1 MKYLYRTILYKCMGW
16 KLNVTVPNRKKSI
29 LCVAPHTS
37 NWDFIIGI
45 LYRKSI
51 GFSSYFLMK
60 KEWFFFPLGII
71 LKHMGGIPVCRTKK
85 EHVTDQL
92 AGIIRQR
99 EEIHIAITPEGTR
112 SKNIH
117 WKKGFYFIAR
127 AANIPI
133 QLYAID
139 YEARTIVCNQ
149 EIIPGDNME
158 EDFRK
163 IRNYY
168 ELFAS
173 KAKFPQKFT
182 TDETM

>member
-1 MKYLYRTILYKCMGW
+1 MKYLYRTLLYKWLGW
-16 KLNVTVPNRKKSI
+16 KLNVTVPNRNKSI

-60 KEWFFFPLGII
+60 EEWFFWPLGIL
-71 LKHMGGIPVCRTKK
+71 LKHMGGIPICRSKK
-85 EHVTDQL
+85 GHVTDQL
-92 AGIIRQR
+92 AEFVQQSDK
-99 EEIHIAITPEGTR
+99 IHIAITPEGTR
-112 SKNIH
+112 SKNHH

-127 AANIPI
+127 AAHVPI

-139 YEARTIVCNQ
+139 YRSHTIICKQ
-149 EIIPGDNME
+149 EIEPGDNME

-168 ELFAS
+168 QPFAS
-173 KAKFPQKFT
+173 LAKFPEKFAI
-182 TDETM
+182 DETM